1 MQDHT
6 VMSEEAQRF
15 LDVAPPLKHDPL
27 AATDI
32 DKRRAGIR
40 AEFMPASERALERHN
55 VTTSQIE
62 VAGVACMEVMPGG
75 GAADRTVLYC
85 YGGGYVTGSPFE
97 DLPITAALADHLKA
111 RVVAVDYRL
120 APEHPYP
127 AALDDAI
134 AVYRSI
140 STSCAPGTWAIAGES
155 AGGNLAL
162 ALLQQAQAEG
172 LAMPAAAGLLSPWC
186 DLGNSGDSIDSN
198 AGRDPTL
205 HAEFVR
211 EAALAYAGQTAL
223 KDPGVSPLYG
233 HFGAAFPPVIIT
245 SGTRDLLMSQCVRLA
260 GVMRQSGVSVDLR
273 VWAGLWHV
281 FEFYDELPEA
291 AASLREIADHLHIR
305 LTQG

>member
-6 VMSEEAQRF
+6 MMSAEAQQF
-15 LDVAPPLKHDPL
+15 LDAAPPLIHEAL

-32 DKRRAGIR
+32 NKLRADIR
-40 AEFMPASERALERHN
+40 SGFTPASERALERHN
-55 VTTSQIE
+55 VTTSQID
-62 VAGVACMEVMPGG
+62 VAGVACMEVTPNG

-97 DLPITAALADHLKA
+97 DLPITAALVDHLKA
-111 RVVAVDYRL
+111 RIVAVDYRL

-134 AVYRSI
+134 EVYRSV
-140 STSCAPGTWAIAGES
+140 SASCAPGTWATAGES

-162 ALLQQAQAEG
+162 ALLQRAHAEG
-172 LAMPAAAGLLSPWC
+172 LAMPVAAALLSPWC

-205 HAEFVR
+205 HREFVR
-211 EAALAYAGQTAL
+211 EAALAYAAQTAL

-233 HFGAAFPPVIIT
+233 QFSAEFPPVIIT
-245 SGTRDLLMSQCVRLA
+245 TGTRDLLMSQCVRLA
-260 GVMRQSGVSVDLR
+260 GVMRQSGIFVDLR
-273 VWAGLWHV
+273 VWEGLWHV

-291 AASLREIADHLHIR
+291 ATSLREIADHLHIR
-305 LTQG
+305 LT